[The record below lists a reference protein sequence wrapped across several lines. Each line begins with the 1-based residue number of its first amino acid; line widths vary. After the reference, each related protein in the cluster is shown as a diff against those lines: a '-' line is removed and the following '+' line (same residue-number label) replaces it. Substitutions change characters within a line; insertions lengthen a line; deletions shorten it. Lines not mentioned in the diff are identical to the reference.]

1 MRSKSVLAALLTIA
15 SAYPPGVPAW
25 GGLGHRTMGAIAD
38 RLLGPTARAGVA
50 ELLSGDVDK
59 FGAPSGRR
67 TLESVA
73 DWADEISGTPAARP
87 RWHYDD
93 APVCGSAPKTRYC
106 PEGQCNTGQL
116 ERLLTVVGDTHATK
130 RERNEALKWVVH
142 LVGDVHQ
149 PLHAADNA
157 DRGGNLVTV
166 ALAGVRTRGRE
177 SLHRAWDNELVGQAL
192 KTGRHRR
199 VPADIGALAVEAG
212 RLTGRAGPGT
222 PDGWALESNELA
234 RTVAYH
240 YPAFVCGTVPSQ
252 IVVLDRDYQ
261 ARAAAIVRERLL
273 LAGAR
278 LAGVLNERLGRRVR
292 GTP

>member
-1 MRSKSVLAALLTIA
+1 MRSKSVLAALLAVA
-15 SAYPPGVPAW
+15 SAYPPGAPAW

-38 RLLGPTARAGVA
+38 RLLLPAARAAVA

-106 PEGQCNTGQL
+106 PQRQCNTAQL

-192 KTGRHRR
+192 KAGRHPRGAAVHGGLAGVGGGGRR
-199 VPADIGALAVEAG
+199 RAGAGTPGGGGPGLEEPAGTPAYHPPPFVC
-212 RLTGRAGPGT
+212 RAGP
-222 PDGWALESNELA
+222 AQIA
-234 RTVAYH
+234 
-240 YPAFVCGTVPSQ
+240 VC
-252 IVVLDRDYQ
+252 
-261 ARAAAIVRERLL
+261 E
-273 LAGAR
+273 
-278 LAGVLNERLGRRVR
+278 
-292 GTP
+292 